1 MELNFKKEKKMKN
14 KDIETKEKN
23 NCIRVCIRV
32 RPLLEHEDVEFW
44 QVDKDKNIIYT
55 DNYYSDQNEI
65 INESYAL
72 TNNLSNKSLSYAKKD
87 VKKLLIDSIYTP
99 QKFNF
104 DRVYSIDCDSQLIYK
119 EMCKD
124 VVSSA
129 LQGYNGSI
137 FMYGQTTSGKTF
149 TMLGSPS
156 NPGVLPC
163 VLRDIFLKMKKIK
176 KDNNK
181 IEFKVYC
188 SYIEIYNENIH
199 DLLTDSNY
207 LKLIDDK
214 KYGVV
219 VAGAKKVKID
229 DFETGIAIKN
239 FGEEN
244 RKYRETLFNEYS
256 SRSHCIFQI
265 FIESFEIKDEGE
277 NVINKF
283 SCLNLI
289 DLAGSERINEYES
302 KNITTGETGY
312 INKSLFVLAHVIN
325 KLAENNT
332 GKKIHIP
339 YRDSKLTRL
348 LSQALGGNSLTT
360 IICTVSPAALNYYQT
375 LSTLRFAMRARS
387 VKLKLNS
394 NEYVDDKEKIEFYKN
409 EIKKLKEE
417 LRNRNLQDISIRSEG
432 YGNNN
437 ILHGG
442 KGFIRDDLK
451 EIMNSYKN
459 MNDELNN
466 YKELYLKEKQKTE
479 NYREHFDNLK
489 NKKESN
495 NINNINTDNDVT
507 FIDEILTQI
516 NLNDE
521 SNNQINSLN
530 YNKWKE
536 ESQKFIQNYKNDL
549 ASLKEAY
556 IKKIKIL
563 HDKMFSNNNN
573 NDDDND
579 IINID
584 KNGINLDLKN
594 NTEDNNNI
602 NTDKINNMNII
613 NTESMKDKEDKEDK
627 EENNL
632 LNNNNINSK
641 NDSLLNSAEINLKT
655 KLPDELLRISQNH
668 SKILPNLSETNT
680 IEDLNE
686 EDEVI
691 SKINSGD
698 IFSGI
703 NLEYETSD
711 NEDINKI
718 ENFKKLYSDKI
729 DELEKAMEHWKSYIE
744 TFYRNKIKKINEG
757 GGVEMVGL
765 IDGELPV
772 MKYTTQHQNTLKKL
786 RDLYESKVKELE
798 KSFFNILKIITAKKV
813 AAMNN
818 K

>member
-1 MELNFKKEKKMKN
+1 MKN
-14 KDIETKEKN
+14 KDIEPKEKN

-87 VKKLLIDSIYTP
+87 VKKLLIDSIYAP

-437 ILHGG
+437 TLHGG
-442 KGFIRDDLK
+442 KAFIRDDLK

-489 NKKESN
+489 NKKEIN

-594 NTEDNNNI
+594 NIEDNNNI

-655 KLPDELLRISQNH
+655 KLPDELLKISQNH